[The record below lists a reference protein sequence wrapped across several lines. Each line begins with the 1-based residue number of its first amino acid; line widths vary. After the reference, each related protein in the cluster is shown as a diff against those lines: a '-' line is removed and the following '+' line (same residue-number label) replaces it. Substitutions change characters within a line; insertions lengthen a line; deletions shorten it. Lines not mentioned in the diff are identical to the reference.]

1 MALIIGAFALAERL
15 GREQKPP
22 EDTGQEVQY
31 PEGSQPPPSGVDIS
45 GVKILTAAIP
55 DEISIYSVVSS
66 QPSFSEAEVV
76 NFAKDLGFEETWVSK
91 ESTEGNDNYIFTKG
105 EKFLTIDTFPPSLFF
120 STDSPLPNGKVP
132 SEEQSVTA
140 GGSLLSKIGLEDLTP
155 LPGSYRLLAA
165 DSGGGRL
172 RVVVANHFVRF
183 ALLPWS
189 ERVLGD
195 KARRAVA
202 RALLQHNLGEAAARL
217 DIALDRAAFG
227 LNGLA
232 AGIDRELLDGLRR
245 IARER
250 RLRLA
255 AIQPQLTAEL
265 AAARRMLDDGCV
277 VISEPGWLTLAGL
290 RHGDLCLLRNH
301 RAAATPAGQAGELL
315 AMLAADFPAPM
326 AATAD
331 PAVDRKILRI
341 FTTDPWPENL
351 GDWQVECHAPLA
363 AGVGGA

>member
-1 MALIIGAFALAERL
+1 MTLNELRELVFKNRKRIVIGGVVVALIIGAFALAERL

-165 DSGGGRL
+165 DSAHFLVTEDAASANLVSATFAPEKNDIPIVGDTSASLSATAFLDATKIIVSLRYYKTNLQIESIGTVRIKPIDTAITEAKNGAGKVVGAEPFEELDIDAKPNVLSSFSPSSVYLAYYLSGGSKLLPIYVFGGIG
-172 RVVVANHFVRF
+172 VMASGDGEVVATVY
-183 ALLPWS
+183 LP
-189 ERVLGD
+189 
-195 KARRAVA
+195 
-202 RALLQHNLGEAAARL
+202 AA
-217 DIALDRAAFG
+217 
-227 LNGLA
+227 
-232 AGIDRELLDGLRR
+232 E
-245 IARER
+245 
-250 RLRLA
+250 
-255 AIQPQLTAEL
+255 
-265 AAARRMLDDGCV
+265 
-277 VISEPGWLTLAGL
+277 
-290 RHGDLCLLRNH
+290 
-301 RAAATPAGQAGELL
+301 
-315 AMLAADFPAPM
+315 
-326 AATAD
+326 
-331 PAVDRKILRI
+331 
-341 FTTDPWPENL
+341 
-351 GDWQVECHAPLA
+351 
-363 AGVGGA
+363 